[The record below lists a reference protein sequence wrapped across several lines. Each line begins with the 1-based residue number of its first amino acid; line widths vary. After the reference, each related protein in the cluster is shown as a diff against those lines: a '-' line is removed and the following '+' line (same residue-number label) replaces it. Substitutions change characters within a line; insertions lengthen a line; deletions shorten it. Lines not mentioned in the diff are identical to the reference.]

1 MTRKFKKGSYMA
13 LFTIVVIAVVIIANL
28 IIGKAPGKYR
38 KLDLSSNQILTLGKT
53 TKDIL
58 AKLDKDVV
66 IHVVANPDSVDDRIK
81 SFVNLYADQSP
92 HIKVSMDDPVLHPDI
107 LTKLDTK
114 PNQILVVC
122 DATKK
127 KTAIPFSD
135 IIQIDQAAY
144 YQYQQVHETAFDG
157 EGQITSAIN
166 YVTSD
171 SQTNVYTLVGHQETP
186 LSSTVTDA
194 MKKSNMELADL
205 NLMTSS
211 TIPSNCS
218 LLIIDNPQTDIS
230 SDEKTVLTDYLKN
243 GGHLMLLSGTTKDT
257 LTNLDAL
264 CSQYGMDIKNGFVAD
279 PAPQHYY
286 NNNPFYVIPEYDFS
300 SGILTGVDSN
310 QAALAIQP
318 SGMTIQDKLRDG
330 LTVTPFLN
338 TSGSAILV
346 DPVTQVQT
354 KGTYTLGAT
363 AVETVNEENNT
374 QTVFTIITAPGLID
388 DSILKGFPN
397 ITNLSLFMNAASYKM
412 PGVTTLSIPS
422 KSLEVTHNMIT
433 SGGLWSALFIIAIP
447 VIFLIAG
454 FLIWMKRRKL

>member
-13 LFTIVVIAVVIIANL
+13 LLTIVIIAAVIIANL
-28 IIGKAPGKYR
+28 IIGKVPGKYR
-38 KLDLSSNQILTLGKT
+38 KWDLSTNQILTLGKT

-58 AKLDKDVV
+58 SKLDKDVV

-81 SFVNLYADQSP
+81 SFVNLYADQSSK
-92 HIKVSMDDPVLHPDI
+92 IKVVMDDPVLHPDI
-107 LTKLDTK
+107 LTKLETK
-114 PNQILVVC
+114 PNQVLVSC
-122 DATKK
+122 DKTGKQ
-127 KTAIPFSD
+127 TAIPFTD

-166 YVTSD
+166 YVTND
-171 SQTNVYTLVGHQETP
+171 SQTTVYTMTGHQEAD
-186 LSSTVTDA
+186 LSATVKDA
-194 MKKSNMELADL
+194 MKKSNMSVSDL
-205 NLMTSS
+205 NLMTQS
-211 TIPSNCS
+211 TVPQNCS
-218 LLIIDNPQTDIS
+218 LLIINNPQKDIS
-230 SDEKTVLTDYLKN
+230 KDENTALTDYLKN
-243 GGHLMLLSGTTKDT
+243 GGHLMLLTGTTKDT
-257 LTNLDAL
+257 LTNLDTL
-264 CSQYGMDIKNGFVAD
+264 CSQYGMDIKNGYVAD

-300 SGILTGVDSN
+300 SAILTGVDSN

-318 SGMTIQDKLRDG
+318 SGMTIEAKLPDG

-338 TSGSAILV
+338 TSGSGLFV
-346 DPVTQVQT
+346 DPATQVQT

-363 AVETVNEENNT
+363 AVETVNDETNT
-374 QTVFTIITAPGLID
+374 ASVFTVITAPQLID
-388 DSILKGFPN
+388 ESILTSFPN
-397 ITNLSLFMNAASYKM
+397 ISNLTLFMNAVSYKM

-422 KSLEVTHNMIT
+422 KSLSITHNMVT
-433 SGGLWSALFIIAIP
+433 SGGLWSSLFIIVIP